1 MKKIIIFII
10 CLFSVFQL
18 SGCRQ
23 NNGVTDTS
31 DNNRSQYM
39 NVKNSSI
46 NEVRKE
52 DSEEI
57 SNHLANLAA
66 DVPNVNNATAV
77 ALGKFAVV
85 GIDVDKDLD
94 RSKVGSIK
102 YSVAEALK
110 KDPYGAN
117 AVVVADPDFFARIDE
132 IRNDIQDGKPVQ
144 GVLNELSDIVGRL
157 MPEVPG
163 DLQDPSI
170 ENRTEEPKQ
179 ETDGQK
185 DAKKL
190 NNQQNKQS
198 NHYKDNNQ

>member
-1 MKKIIIFII
+1 
-10 CLFSVFQL
+10 
-18 SGCRQ
+18 
-23 NNGVTDTS
+23 
-31 DNNRSQYM
+31 M

-52 DSEEI
+52 DSEEV
-57 SNHLANLAA
+57 SKHLANLAA
-66 DVPNVNNATAV
+66 NVPNVNNATAV

-117 AVVVADPDFFARIDE
+117 AVVVADPDFLARIDE

-179 ETDGQK
+179 ETDGKK

>member
-1 MKKIIIFII
+1 MKKLFIIFF
-10 CLFSVFQL
+10 CLFFVFQL

-31 DNNRSQYM
+31 NNNRSQYM
-39 NVKNSSI
+39 NVKNSSM
-46 NEVRKE
+46 NDVRKE

-66 DVPNVNNATAV
+66 NVPNVNRATAV
-77 ALGKFAVV
+77 AIGKFAVV

-94 RSKVGSIK
+94 RSKVGTIK

-132 IRNDIQDGKPVQ
+132 IRKDIQDGRPVQ
-144 GVLNELSDIVGRL
+144 GILNELSDIVGRL
-157 MPEVPG
+157 MPEMPG
-163 DLQDPSI
+163 NLQDPSI

-198 NHYKDNNQ
+198 NHYKGNNQ

>member
-1 MKKIIIFII
+1 
-10 CLFSVFQL
+10 
-18 SGCRQ
+18 
-23 NNGVTDTS
+23 
-31 DNNRSQYM
+31 M

-66 DVPNVNNATAV
+66 EVPNVNNATAV

-110 KDPYGAN
+110 
-117 AVVVADPDFFARIDE
+117 RILMVLMRLSLL
-132 IRNDIQDGKPVQ
+132 IRIFLPA
-144 GVLNELSDIVGRL
+144 S
-157 MPEVPG
+157 M
-163 DLQDPSI
+163 
-170 ENRTEEPKQ
+170 
-179 ETDGQK
+179 
-185 DAKKL
+185 KL
-190 NNQQNKQS
+190 EMIFKMEGPFKVS
-198 NHYKDNNQ
+198 